1 MEDLKI
7 VEHKNGAEPVHLFND
22 CIQYIS
28 KQNYFYYI
36 SKDSKEISDRDRRIF
51 KELPEIYVNDNQRL
65 KSRQLAK

>member
-7 VEHKNGAEPVHLFND
+7 VEHKNGAEPVHVFNN

-36 SKDSKEISDRDRRIF
+36 DINSKEVSARDRQLL
-51 KELPEIYVNDNQRL
+51 KELPEIYVNDEQRL
-65 KSRQLAK
+65 RSRQLAK